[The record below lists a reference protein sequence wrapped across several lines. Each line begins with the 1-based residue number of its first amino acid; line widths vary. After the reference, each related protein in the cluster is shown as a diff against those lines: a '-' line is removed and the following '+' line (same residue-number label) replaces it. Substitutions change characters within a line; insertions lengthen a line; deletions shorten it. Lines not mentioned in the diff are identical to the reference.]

1 MTVWILAGLVSLL
14 AVRAVARCRREI
26 RAERAEV
33 RRRADAVD
41 QLGRARARW
50 DRGTRILEEGLR
62 PLLDSRPLGFGDSEV
77 ALARWRAAAA
87 EAELV
92 EER

>member
-62 PLLDSRPLGFGDSEV
+62 PLLDSRPLGFSEV